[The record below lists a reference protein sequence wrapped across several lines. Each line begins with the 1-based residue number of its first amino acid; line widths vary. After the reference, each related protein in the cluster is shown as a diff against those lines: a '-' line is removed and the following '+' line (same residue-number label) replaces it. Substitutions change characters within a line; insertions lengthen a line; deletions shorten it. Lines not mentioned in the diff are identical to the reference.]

1 MCGDG
6 GDLHQ
11 ILHNRNK
18 AKGDGAIGQK
28 IQYNIQFHKNSGII
42 CRNYADINFY

>member
-1 MCGDG
+1 MCGDS

-11 ILHNRNK
+11 ILHNWNK

-28 IQYNIQFHKNSGII
+28 IQCNIQIHKNSGII
-42 CRNYADINFY
+42 CRIYADIYFY